1 MRVAVLG
8 GSGFL
13 GRHVLAA
20 LGDEAVAV
28 CRRPEVLEGAEA
40 RRADLVSGDGLAE
53 ALAGCGAV
61 IHAAGAVS
69 HDPRDS
75 RAQYEAHV
83 TGTENALAAA
93 EAAGVSRFVH
103 LSSSGTIVVSEGPT
117 ELDERAPRP
126 LALTRGWPYY
136 RAKLFAED
144 AVRSHDGALSSVIL
158 NPSLLLGPA
167 ADSSDRAARGAASDV
182 LRPLLEGRL
191 PMAPSGGVGFV
202 DVRDVARVAVRA
214 LRHGHPGRRYLLSG
228 ANWTF
233 SDFYARAAR
242 AAGVSPPGGRTP
254 RLATRLFGMLPG
266 AAKDRLPASPLELEM
281 ASHYWWAD
289 CTRARAE
296 LDFRAT
302 EPLTTLAEAVAV
314 TQRVL
319 TGERVSVRRSRS

>member
-1 MRVAVLG
+1 MKVAVLG

-13 GRHVLAA
+13 GQHVLAA
-20 LGDEAVAV
+20 LGDDAVAV
-28 CRRPEVLEGAEA
+28 CRRPEVLEGVEA
-40 RRADLVSGDGLAE
+40 RRADLVTGDGLAD

-83 TGTENALAAA
+83 TGTEGALAAA

-103 LSSSGTIVVSEGPT
+103 LSSSGTVAVSEGPE

-126 LALTRGWPYY
+126 LGITRGWPYY

-144 AVRSHDGALSSVIL
+144 AVLAHEGALSTVIL
-158 NPSLLLGPA
+158 NPSLLLGPP
-167 ADSSDRAARGAASDV
+167 ADASDRAARGAASEV

-191 PMAPSGGVGFV
+191 PMAPSGGIGFV
-202 DVRDVARVAVRA
+202 DVRDVARVGVRA

-233 SDFYARAAR
+233 ADFYARAAR
-242 AAGVSPPGGRTP
+242 AAGVSAPGGRTP

-266 AAKDRLPASPLELEM
+266 AAKERLPASPLELEM

-296 LDFRAT
+296 LDFRPT

-314 TQRVL
+314 TRRVL
-319 TGERVSVRRSRS
+319 DDERD